1 MNRVSEEEEIRA
13 ALADMEAR
21 LTAEIVGAIEQ
32 AVCEER
38 AAVVAW
44 LREEADSAD
53 PENAAWSPYRVA
65 AAIERGEHRR
75 EREPVEDDSIE
86 YRDIGKED

>member
-1 MNRVSEEEEIRA
+1 MNQVSEEEEIRA

-38 AAVVAW
+38 DAVVAW
-44 LREEADSAD
+44 LRAQGMAPYAQSNLDY
-53 PENAAWSPYRVA
+53 AAQM
-65 AAIERGEHRR
+65 IERGEHRR
-75 EREPVEDDSIE
+75 EREPLEDDSLE
-86 YRDIGKED
+86 FRDIGKED